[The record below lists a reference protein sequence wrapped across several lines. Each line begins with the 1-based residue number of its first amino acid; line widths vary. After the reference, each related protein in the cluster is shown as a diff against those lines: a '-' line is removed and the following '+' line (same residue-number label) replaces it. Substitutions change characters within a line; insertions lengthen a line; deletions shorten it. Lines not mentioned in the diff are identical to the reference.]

1 MGFRFSILYST
12 IEQIKVLLSSRIQ
25 DFASKDIGLTNE
37 ADVFG
42 ACIRRNIDKTQLE
55 RIKDSVD
62 SLIQKFGFDIIHA
75 TRIKDLI
82 SKAKKSEK
90 YQELLAIRKNQK
102 LSALNDTIAYYYVL
116 GKRGNNIQEFSDVK
130 CWFLNNSY
138 HSDYYTGIGYK
149 LHQRFKISANELISL
164 LWLANPSQDS
174 INVRTLAKGGLSTY
188 IAKYRKSKVP
198 SIKVI
203 RDINS
208 RAKTALENGA
218 IVEKDVYAIS
228 IRMAE
233 GQLTNGVASEL
244 SVSPDEVFIE
254 TVKSFSKNDEKIFE
268 KLKHQQKEIE
278 KQTALLNKLMENEV
292 QQKFEIASNK
302 YISKLEKDVEFE
314 FAKKSIKMNNVAW
327 LYLIGL
333 IFLIAL
339 WFINYRYSNTIHPL
353 IATIIALV
361 IFIASFFIRFVEH
374 KRVLKCIKFTF
385 LKRSRLIMKTE
396 ILEDLEKNYRIMNTV
411 PILED
416 FR

>member
-1 MGFRFSILYST
+1 
-12 IEQIKVLLSSRIQ
+12 
-25 DFASKDIGLTNE
+25 
-37 ADVFG
+37 
-42 ACIRRNIDKTQLE
+42 
-55 RIKDSVD
+55 
-62 SLIQKFGFDIIHA
+62 
-75 TRIKDLI
+75 
-82 SKAKKSEK
+82 
-90 YQELLAIRKNQK
+90 
-102 LSALNDTIAYYYVL
+102 L

-268 KLKHQQKEIE
+268 VGE
-278 KQTALLNKLMENEV
+278 KSTA
-292 QQKFEIASNK
+292 
-302 YISKLEKDVEFE
+302 
-314 FAKKSIKMNNVAW
+314 
-327 LYLIGL
+327 
-333 IFLIAL
+333 
-339 WFINYRYSNTIHPL
+339 
-353 IATIIALV
+353 
-361 IFIASFFIRFVEH
+361 
-374 KRVLKCIKFTF
+374 
-385 LKRSRLIMKTE
+385 
-396 ILEDLEKNYRIMNTV
+396 
-411 PILED
+411 
-416 FR
+416 